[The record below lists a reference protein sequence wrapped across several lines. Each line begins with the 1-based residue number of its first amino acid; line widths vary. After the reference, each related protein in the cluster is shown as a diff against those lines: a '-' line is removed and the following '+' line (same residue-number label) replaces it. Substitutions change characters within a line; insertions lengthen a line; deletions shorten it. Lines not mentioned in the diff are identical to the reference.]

1 MEQALVLPL
10 PRDSLKDHSNAK
22 DFLPITASRMKW
34 VQTFLER
41 LSARKISWDEFWKQ
55 VPPTEPG
62 LYSAATREGNTVL
75 HIAALQKKDNLPSEL
90 TQDRQ
95 LLRKR
100 NHYGFTSQELAH
112 FLCSMKE
119 EPFKPPLDF
128 LPEDQESQK
137 ILDQLMFFSCPVFE
151 SEEIFHHILFH
162 TNKAKEKNL
171 IAPEKT
177 WMGIYFDKEIQQTFH
192 PSIAIRFL
200 DPEVGC
206 GVFAM
211 QRIPS
216 CSFVG
221 EYTGIV
227 REREHN
233 YVKDKTYCVRFEG
246 WELGRKKFIIDAEKG
261 GNFTR
266 FINHSENPNLSLQ
279 SVYWRG
285 MPRMIFIALKEIP
298 EGAQLTFDY
307 GTCFWKNCQKTPR
320 SF

>member
-10 PRDSLKDHSNAK
+10 PHDTINRLSHLKDA
-22 DFLPITASRMKW
+22 LPVTASRMKW
-34 VQTFLER
+34 VQTFLEK
-41 LSARKISWDEFWKQ
+41 LSARKISWEEFWRQ

-62 LYSAATREGNTVL
+62 LYSATTRDGNTIL
-75 HIAALQKKDNLPSEL
+75 HIAALQQQEGIPQAINKDP
-90 TQDRQ
+90 Q
-95 LLRKR
+95 LLRQR
-100 NHYGFTSQELAH
+100 NHYGFTAQELAR
-112 FLCSMKE
+112 FLCSSKG
-119 EPFKPPLDF
+119 EPFRP
-128 LPEDQESQK
+128 LPENEEKSQ
-137 ILDQLMFFSCPVFE
+137 ILDQLTFFSCPVFE
-151 SEEIFHHILFH
+151 NEAIFHHILFH
-162 TNKAKEKNL
+162 THKAKEKNL

-177 WMGIYFDKEIQQTFH
+177 WMGIYFDKEIQQNFH
-192 PSIAIRFL
+192 PSISIRFL

-227 REREHN
+227 RERKSN
-233 YVKDKTYCVRFEG
+233 YVKHKTYCVRFEG

-266 FINHSENPNLSLQ
+266 FINHSANPNLSLQ

-298 EGAQLTFDY
+298 EGTQLTFDY

-320 SF
+320 CF